1 VVVVLDFG
9 KEQKTDRKH
18 VAYLAGVGVL
28 DAGDQELELGAVI
41 LGRHRDK
48 RFG

>member
-1 VVVVLDFG
+1 MVSDFG
-9 KEQKTDRKH
+9 REQKTERKH

-41 LGRHRDK
+41 LGRHRDE